1 MSIVHRVTGYDKR
14 TERLAY
20 EFKVPEYYVPEM
32 RTMAQV
38 APEDTEAAGAYPLD
52 SDTAHF
58 LAGQFNFA
66 MAVDRCDWFLSCS
79 QSEGSG
85 ALLQTGRC
93 VNLGRC
99 PRFTTGPIRGID
111 IAEHHG
117 STPLCGGLA
126 AAEVV

>member
-52 SDTAHF
+52 SEHCAF
-58 LAGQFNFA
+58 SSWPVQFR
-66 MAVDRCDWFLSCS
+66 D
-79 QSEGSG
+79 
-85 ALLQTGRC
+85 GR
-93 VNLGRC
+93 
-99 PRFTTGPIRGID
+99 
-111 IAEHHG
+111 
-117 STPLCGGLA
+117 
-126 AAEVV
+126 